1 MKISVKMEL
10 DAEHHFTSLNF
21 YSIFHWKAT
30 ADQISATDS
39 VYSLQLGKE
48 QMEGKFQVPDA
59 TRYLRSHAAE
69 HRESWAGNL
78 LAEEINGGC
87 CGALKIECRRCCLQ
101 LLWHVLVKWY
111 KNMVTALQFCTTC
124 TSKLKNMEQAEH
136 FSLAVFIL
144 WQAEQSILLWTDMAE
159 KNQRGGQG

>member
-1 MKISVKMEL
+1 ML
-10 DAEHHFTSLNF
+10 QNTRRAE
-21 YSIFHWKAT
+21 
-30 ADQISATDS
+30 
-39 VYSLQLGKE
+39 
-48 QMEGKFQVPDA
+48 
-59 TRYLRSHAAE
+59 
-69 HRESWAGNL
+69 AGNL

-87 CGALKIECRRCCLQ
+87 CGALKIEYRRCCLQ

-136 FSLAVFIL
+136 FSLAIFIL

-159 KNQRGGQG
+159 KIQKGGQGEVEKWYCLHGRKAFSWFRKQMAEEGHESLMASRLGDISPFSEGKSCWEEGSRL